1 MTRLNANERIMLLLT
16 SIHIR
21 QLAKGRTKRAR
32 SVPVPLLCYMLK
44 GTGTLRIDHTL
55 FRLKPD
61 QLFFIAPGTVLEA
74 TSDSEDAEYFL
85 LALESVAFDAQLGQS
100 PARIDYDKAYLPLA
114 PGKIELNHTSPV
126 PEKLF
131 KLLESYRKST
141 SSGFLLNV
149 RFQELLHC
157 IVSGLNGNA
166 EPTEPD
172 DGIERSITYIHGRY
186 MDKIKLETLSRIA
199 GFTPTS
205 YSREFKKL
213 KGLSPFEYLND
224 FRIAQAKQ
232 MLAERNRSV
241 KDVAASSGFA
251 NEFYFSR
258 MFKRETGVPPTLYM
272 KRKHTKVAVASCMR
286 VQDNLHSLGLE
297 SVFATNCHR
306 SKMIGVEDHRRLVAE
321 RLEQL
326 RQAEPD
332 LILCDQHHLPYVEQ
346 LKQIAP
352 TVTFELVADWRAV
365 HMRIAEVVGRENE
378 AEREIKRMNAAI
390 EQEGN
395 RIRRRFG
402 QETVTVMK
410 LAHKLIRVQGTVR
423 HPLNLLLY
431 SELGLRPGA
440 CVPAYDATVEF
451 ALDKF
456 PDMGTD
462 HLFIQHSIDPGDDRL
477 FRPIRQAPQWHSTR
491 AVSSG
496 CTYYVP
502 NWVAMSWSPHG
513 RMQIIRE
520 LLGDATGFPLVQ
532 C

>member
-1 MTRLNANERIMLLLT
+1 MTRKIANDRFMLLFT

-21 QLAKGRTKRAR
+21 RLAKGRTTQAQ

-44 GTGTLRIDHTL
+44 GAGTLRIDQAL
-55 FRLKPD
+55 YRLQPD
-61 QLFFIAPGTVLEA
+61 QLFFVAPGTMLEA
-74 TSDSEDAEYFL
+74 TSDFEEVEYFL
-85 LALESVAFDAQLGQS
+85 LALEGLALDGQLERS
-100 PARIDYDKAYLPLA
+100 PARIDYDTAYLPLA
-114 PGKIELNHTSPV
+114 PGKIDMHHTSPV

-131 KLLESYRKST
+131 LLHESYRKS
-141 SSGFLLNV
+141 SNSGFLLNV
-149 RFQELLHC
+149 RFQELVYF
-157 IVSGLNGNA
+157 IVAGLNGIDGTA
-166 EPTEPD
+166 EPD
-172 DGIERSITYIHGRY
+172 NGIERSIEYIHDRY
-186 MDKIKLETLSRIA
+186 REKIRLDTLSRIA

-224 FRIAQAKQ
+224 YRIARAKQ

-251 NEFYFSR
+251 SEFYFSR

-297 SVFATNCHR
+297 AVFATNCHR
-306 SKMIGVEDHRRLVAE
+306 SKMIGVEEHRHLVAE

-326 RQAEPD
+326 RQAEPE
-332 LILCDQHHLPYVEQ
+332 LILCDHHHLPYVEQ
-346 LKQIAP
+346 LKRIAP

-365 HMRIAEVVGRENE
+365 HARIAEIVGRENE
-378 AEREIKRMNAAI
+378 AERNFKRMNVEV
-390 EQEGN
+390 EQAGS
-395 RIRRRFG
+395 RIRSRFG

-410 LAHKLIRVQGTVR
+410 LAHKLIRVQGTIR
-423 HPLNLLLY
+423 HPLNLLIY

-440 CVPAYDATVEF
+440 CVPAYDAIVEF
-451 ALDKF
+451 APDKF

-496 CTYYVP
+496 CIYSVP

-520 LLGDATGFPLVQ
+520 LLGDATVFPHE
-532 C
+532 